1 MNTVIFGSGNG
12 TNAKAI
18 LEAEQNN
25 QLGKAK
31 IVGVFSD
38 VPESGILKI
47 ADSYSIN
54 RQLIELSSP
63 SSRISKNDGKK
74 IISELSKFSPDL
86 IVLAGFMKVLPKEFI
101 EYYKNM
107 IINIHPSLLP
117 SFKGLHAIERAFEYG
132 VMISGCTV
140 HWVTETIDSGKI
152 ITQVPVRK
160 METDNLEMFSQKIH
174 AAEHVIYPTI
184 IGNISIEFHRT

>member
-152 ITQVPVRK
+152 ITQIPVRK

>member
-74 IISELSKFSPDL
+74 IIIELSKFSPDL

-117 SFKGLHAIERAFEYG
+117 SFKGLHAIERAFEYV

-152 ITQVPVRK
+152 ITQIPVRK

>member
-54 RQLIELSSP
+54 RQLIDLSSP

-152 ITQVPVRK
+152 ITQIPVRK

>member
-140 HWVTETIDSGKI
+140 HWVTETIDGGKI

-184 IGNISIEFHRT
+184 IGNISIEFHRA

>member
-74 IISELSKFSPDL
+74 IITELSKFSPDL

>member
-12 TNAKAI
+12 TNARAI
-18 LEAEQNN
+18 LEAEQKN

-54 RQLIELSSP
+54 HQLIELSSP
-63 SSRISKNDGKK
+63 SSLISKNDGKK
-74 IISELSKFSPDL
+74 IITELSKFSPDL

-152 ITQVPVRK
+152 ITQIPVRK

>member
-74 IISELSKFSPDL
+74 IITELSKFSPDL

-140 HWVTETIDSGKI
+140 HWVTETIDGGKI

>member
-54 RQLIELSSP
+54 RQLIELSST

-140 HWVTETIDSGKI
+140 HWVTETIDGGKI

>member
-1 MNTVIFGSGNG
+1 
-12 TNAKAI
+12 
-18 LEAEQNN
+18 
-25 QLGKAK
+25 
-31 IVGVFSD
+31 
-38 VPESGILKI
+38 
-47 ADSYSIN
+47 
-54 RQLIELSSP
+54 
-63 SSRISKNDGKK
+63 
-74 IISELSKFSPDL
+74 
-86 IVLAGFMKVLPKEFI
+86 
-101 EYYKNM
+101 M

-152 ITQVPVRK
+152 ITQIPVRK

>member
-140 HWVTETIDSGKI
+140 HWVTETIDGGKI

>member
-12 TNAKAI
+12 TNARAI

-31 IVGVFSD
+31 VVGIFSD

-47 ADSYSIN
+47 ADSYSVN
-54 RQLIELSSP
+54 CQLIDLSSP
-63 SSRISKNDGKK
+63 SSRISKDDSKK
-74 IISELSKFSPDL
+74 LISALSKFSPDL

-140 HWVTETIDSGKI
+140 HWVTETIDSGRI

-160 METDNLEMFSQKIH
+160 METDNLDMFSQKIH

-184 IGNISIEFHRT
+184 IGNISMEFHLT

>member
-74 IISELSKFSPDL
+74 IIIELSKFSPDL

-152 ITQVPVRK
+152 ITQIPVRK

>member
-74 IISELSKFSPDL
+74 IISELSKFYPDL

-140 HWVTETIDSGKI
+140 HWVTETIDGGKI

>member
-12 TNAKAI
+12 TNARAI
-18 LEAEQNN
+18 LEAEQKN

-54 RQLIELSSP
+54 HQLIELSSP
-63 SSRISKNDGKK
+63 SSLISKNDGKK
-74 IISELSKFSPDL
+74 IITELSKFSPDL

-184 IGNISIEFHRT
+184 IGNISMEFHRN

>member
-74 IISELSKFSPDL
+74 IIIELSKFSPDL

-140 HWVTETIDSGKI
+140 HWVTETIDGGKI